1 MFSLN
6 EQRAIELGEAGE
18 KAVREQD
25 DYSAVQN
32 IEYLREFG
40 QELLEADLETDLK
53 RVIISVRNI
62 GSKGIQKKMENVA
75 SESVNVLNTL
85 SEGALEKNYSN
96 ALWSFSKAVQEIG
109 KGAVQ
114 FQMLESAANALETL
128 RMIGLGAV
136 EKKMEVV
143 TLWTTLA
150 LEEMAYIAN
159 RQQLTDFTEKAKTA
173 REDVIKASEEAG
185 FISRDQIEKY
195 PQLIAQTVSEFAEL
209 KNLQPAGYA
218 GKPNEE
224 FTEDEFYEGETDED
238 DSTEEGEIK
247 ESGLEEPKTEKK

>member
-25 DYSAVQN
+25 EYSALQN

-40 QELLEADLETDLK
+40 QELLEANFESDLK
-53 RVIISVRNI
+53 RVIISIRNI
-62 GSKGIQKKMENVA
+62 GSKGIQKKMDNVT
-75 SESVNVLNTL
+75 STSLDVLKTL
-85 SEGALEKNYSN
+85 SETSLDKSFSN

-109 KGAVQ
+109 KGTVQ
-114 FQMLESAANALETL
+114 FQMLEPAKKALDTL
-128 RMIGLGAV
+128 KTIGLGAV
-136 EKKMEVV
+136 DKNMEVV

-150 LEEMAYIAN
+150 LGEMDYLAN
-159 RQQLTDFTEKAKTA
+159 RQQLEELSKEAKAA
-173 REDVIKASEEAG
+173 REEIIKASEEAG
-185 FISRDQIEKY
+185 FVTRDQIEKY

-209 KNLQPAGYA
+209 KNLQPVGYT

-224 FTEDEFYEGETDED
+224 FTEEEFFEEEAEEED
-238 DSTEEGEIK
+238 KGQEA
-247 ESGLEEPKTEKK
+247 KKS

>member
-25 DYSAVQN
+25 EYSALQN

-40 QELLEADLETDLK
+40 QELLEANFESDLK
-53 RVIISVRNI
+53 RVIISIRNI
-62 GSKGIQKKMENVA
+62 GSKGIQKKMDNVT
-75 SESVNVLNTL
+75 STSLDVLKTL
-85 SEGALEKNYSN
+85 SETSLDKNFSN

-109 KGAVQ
+109 KGTVQ
-114 FQMLESAANALETL
+114 FQMLEPAKKALDTL
-128 RMIGLGAV
+128 KTIGLGAV
-136 EKKMEVV
+136 DKKMEVV

-150 LEEMAYIAN
+150 LEEMDYLAN
-159 RQQLTDFTEKAKTA
+159 RQQLEEFSKEAKAA
-173 REDVIKASEEAG
+173 REEIIKASEEAG
-185 FISRDQIEKY
+185 FVTRDQIEKY

-209 KNLQPAGYA
+209 KNLQPAGYT

-224 FTEDEFYEGETDED
+224 FTEEEFFEEEAE
-238 DSTEEGEIK
+238 EEGK
-247 ESGLEEPKTEKK
+247 EEDVKKSETSKAKEK